1 MNMRKKNGFS
11 LVEVLIVVAI
21 AAGVVIVVGNIG
33 TNVGNLNGFI
43 ASNLQSKSDIA
54 QTLQIM
60 TSEIRSAEP
69 SAAGAYPIVSAGTS
83 SFSFFSDINDSG
95 AVDYVSYFLASGT
108 IYRAVIAPTGT
119 PATYPTSSQVLYDVI
134 DDVSLLSSTS
144 LFTYYGASYTGDSSQ
159 ALASPVSIASVR
171 LIKIAFSSETS
182 QSQNQGQGQISAP
195 QYFSTL
201 IDIRNLDSN

>member
-69 SAAGAYPIVSAGTS
+69 FAAGAYPIVSAGTS

-144 LFTYYGASYTGDSSQ
+144 LFTYYGASYYGRQQPGARISRFHRIRAPHQ
-159 ALASPVSIASVR
+159 NR
-171 LIKIAFSSETS
+171 L
-182 QSQNQGQGQISAP
+182 
-195 QYFSTL
+195 
-201 IDIRNLDSN
+201 